1 MKDQSPMSKARHG
14 EPSDPSRPHTK
25 PGWKFG
31 AAVLAGMFGAVPTH
45 AFAQSA
51 SPSQTPPGESA
62 VEASPQAQFA
72 FPPAQGLTPPP
83 GSESIQVTL
92 TDIVVEGQFGELTE
106 ASARLEASRLGR
118 TVSVADVYGFALEL
132 QQAYFEAGYPL
143 ARVVVPPQELAADGR
158 VRVVVVDGFIERT
171 DVSQLPERVRGRI
184 QRVLAPLVG
193 QRGASRAKLERALL
207 IAGDTAGVRLNSTLT
222 PGSATGA
229 TVQVLSG
236 EHDAVAGAVSVDNRV
251 GEELGRWQA
260 TGSVV
265 FNSPFGHGERIY
277 ALAAIPPKHNGF
289 RADSERNYVGVGIV
303 APFGIDGGTWHVSLD
318 YSSTHPQGS
327 VAAQKLESE
336 YARLAMGVDMPIV
349 RSRTLNVSGGVEFD
363 AISDVE
369 STRFTGQ
376 RLTLSADR
384 TRALRVSLQAS
395 NTLSGDVRIGAL
407 ATLSRGLNVAGARGA
422 GEATP
427 LKPLSRAGAD
437 SDFTTLQTQVSL
449 AAPAVLGTQVSF
461 SARGQHSFNQPLVR
475 SEQFSPSGWDGLSG
489 PPPGGMTGDG
499 GSVARIEWQR
509 PVVLTYEDGAY
520 VAPYVFATS
529 SVVTL
534 ENPSALERRRSEA
547 AGAGAG
553 LRYGIGRS
561 THGGYDV
568 TATFEVSHI
577 NSDRPNLDRDWLTAS
592 ITARF

>member
-1 MKDQSPMSKARHG
+1 MSKARRG
-14 EPSDPSRPHTK
+14 EHNEPSRPALK
-25 PGWKFG
+25 PGWTFG
-31 AAVLAGMFGAVPTH
+31 AALLAGAFSAAPTH
-45 AFAQSA
+45 ALAQSA

-83 GSESIQVTL
+83 GSESVEVTL
-92 TDIVVEGQFGELTE
+92 TDIVVEGQFGELTD
-106 ASARLEASRLGR
+106 ASQRLEAGRIGR

-143 ARVVVPPQELAADGR
+143 ARVVVPPQELGADGR
-158 VRVVVVDGFIERT
+158 VRILVVDGFIERT

-193 QRGASRAKLERALL
+193 QRGATRAKLERALL

-222 PGSATGA
+222 PGGATGA
-229 TVQVLSG
+229 TVLVLSG

-265 FNSPFGHGERIY
+265 FNSPFGHGERFY
-277 ALAAIPPKHNGF
+277 AVAAIPPKHNGF
-289 RADSERNYVGVGIV
+289 RADSERNYIGVGMV
-303 APFGIDGGTWHVSLD
+303 APIGIDGGTWHVSLD
-318 YSSTHPQGS
+318 YSSTHPQGD

-336 YARLAMGVDMPIV
+336 YARFAIGVDAPII
-349 RSRTLNVSGGVEFD
+349 RSRALNLSAGIEFD
-363 AISDVE
+363 MISDVE

-376 RLTLSADR
+376 RITLSADR
-384 TRALRVSLQAS
+384 TRAVRANVQFS
-395 NTLSGDVRIGAL
+395 NVLSGDVRIGAS
-407 ATLSRGLNVAGARGA
+407 ATVSQGLNLPGARTEEGA
-422 GEATP
+422 SP

-437 SDFTTLQTQVSL
+437 SEFTTLQSQVSM
-449 AAPAVLGTQVSF
+449 AAPAALGTQIAF
-461 SARGQHSFNQPLVR
+461 TARGQHSFNQPLLR

-489 PPPGGMTGDG
+489 PPPGGMTGDRG
-499 GSVARIEWQR
+499 AVARLEVQR
-509 PVVLTYEDGAY
+509 PIPLSLEGGGYA
-520 VAPYVFATS
+520 APYVFATS
-529 SVVTL
+529 STVTL
-534 ENPSALERRRSEA
+534 ENPSALERGRSEA

-553 LRYGIGRS
+553 LRFGIGRS
-561 THGGYDV
+561 TRGGYDV
-568 TATFEVSHI
+568 TATFEASHV
-577 NSDRPNLDRDWLTAS
+577 NSDRPGLDRDWLTAS